1 MEACIQMVSSICAW
15 LIFAHS
21 GGYQHCS
28 KYCFSISILLSLI
41 INKKFQLHAMAS
53 LKNYN
58 KKETMK
64 KKKVS
69 TPPIP
74 TPVNKRKFSISEN
87 CQRLR

>member
-58 KKETMK
+58 KKETMEK
-64 KKKVS
+64 KKSFHSSHSHPCKQKK
-69 TPPIP
+69 I
-74 TPVNKRKFSISEN
+74 FH
-87 CQRLR
+87 L